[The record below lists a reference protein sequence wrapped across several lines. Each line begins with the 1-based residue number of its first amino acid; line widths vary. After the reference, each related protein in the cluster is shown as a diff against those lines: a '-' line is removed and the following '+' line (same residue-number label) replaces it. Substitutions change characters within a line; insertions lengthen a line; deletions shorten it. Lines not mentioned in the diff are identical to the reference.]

1 MGVFTPFNFFLMKFN
16 WNINYIKCLEFWLNL
31 SQWAVMDMMMN
42 LSTWAE
48 WKEINWEI
56 YYYLSA
62 SKLVEELP
70 LISDK
75 KNTFLVIL
83 KVLKEKWLIDSIL
96 DSNKSRY
103 KVTQKWKSFLF
114 EVFQGVEKNQ
124 DKSWKK
130 SRLGVE
136 KNQDNNNT
144 SYNNTR
150 INKNNN
156 ISKDILL
163 QKTSEDDEKRNLKS
177 EVDEMLLDY
186 KFLEALE
193 KKFNRDIEFLKSSA
207 GDFLIFWTAK
217 NPNWIKELWETKKV
231 FDTKR
236 RFYTRLKNSESR
248 SQNRTNNK
256 WIWITTV

>member
-1 MGVFTPFNFFLMKFN
+1 MKFN
-16 WNINYIKCLEFWLNL
+16 WNINYIKCLEYGLNL

-48 WKEINWEI
+48 WREINWEI

-96 DSNKSRY
+96 DLNKSRY

-156 ISKDILL
+156 ISNDILL
-163 QKTSEDDEKRNLKS
+163 QKKEIFEKENLFDLLKNILSDLDFIENLKS
-177 EVDEMLLDY
+177 
-186 KFLEALE
+186 KFWVENE
-193 KKFNRDIEFLKSSA
+193 DLKRSSEN
-207 GDFLIFWTAK
+207 FLIYWTEK
-217 NPNWIKELWETKKV
+217 NPNGRKERWEMQKI
-231 FDTKR
+231 FDVKW
-236 RFYTRLKNSESR
+236 RFYTRISNDSKFWKNK
-248 SQNRTNNK
+248 QIK
-256 WIWITTV
+256 KTVTFW

>member
-16 WNINYIKCLEFWLNL
+16 WNINYIKCLEYGLNL

-42 LSTWAE
+42 LSSWAE

-136 KNQDNNNT
+136 INQDNNNT

-150 INKNNN
+150 IN
-156 ISKDILL
+156 ILSKDNI
-163 QKTSEDDEKRNLKS
+163 QKSEDFWDFNFSQEFKDIFILYEKHRK
-177 EVDEMLLDY
+177 
-186 KFLEALE
+186 E
-193 KKFNRDIEFLKSSA
+193 KKSKLTQTAKLQLFKKVLGVGEKIAIQKIQESITNWRTWVFFDKKWNQNQNKKPKMAYEENRDFNFL
-207 GDFLIFWTAK
+207 D
-217 NPNWIKELWETKKV
+217 
-231 FDTKR
+231 
-236 RFYTRLKNSESR
+236 
-248 SQNRTNNK
+248 
-256 WIWITTV
+256 